1 MTDISREY
9 GSALFI
15 LAKEQNKIDEYHKS
29 LALIEEMLKE
39 NSEYAE
45 LLSSPNISKKELIGL
60 IDTSFSGAVEDNV
73 LSFLKIL
80 CEEGHMRLF
89 FKCNDEFNKLMCDDR
104 AITSAT
110 ITSAVELNDDEKKKL
125 IAKLEKLSGRR
136 VNATYKIDKTLLGGF
151 IVEIDGKILDGSLKK
166 QMQNIKGVIDQ

>member
-1 MTDISREY
+1 
-9 GSALFI
+9 
-15 LAKEQNKIDEYHKS
+15 
-29 LALIEEMLKE
+29 
-39 NSEYAE
+39 
-45 LLSSPNISKKELIGL
+45 
-60 IDTSFSGAVEDNV
+60 
-73 LSFLKIL
+73 
-80 CEEGHMRLF
+80 MRHF